1 MQRPGR
7 IQREEGVIE
16 PHSHKEGLFMWDLSM
31 LALVCV
37 NGFFLCLCQ
46 DFDNLGICVRIFT
59 ISFQTPMLFQC
70 FTNFIPVILFQDIET
85 YVSQCQCCEDK
96 EDEEPSALEAL
107 GVISIH
113 CRLLIQ
119 F

>member
-37 NGFFLCLCQ
+37 NGFF
-46 DFDNLGICVRIFT
+46 
-59 ISFQTPMLFQC
+59 
-70 FTNFIPVILFQDIET
+70 PVS
-85 YVSQCQCCEDK
+85 VS
-96 EDEEPSALEAL
+96 
-107 GVISIH
+107 
-113 CRLLIQ
+113 R